1 VLAARLKEDAS
12 SLAVLCFLVPCRQQL
27 AAASSA
33 GQLAQHLA
41 ANPPTAADEHL
52 WKQLY
57 TRLEL
62 RQQAR
67 HKQQQQHQ
75 HQHQRG
81 GVGIAELLT
90 DLLLR
95 PAGPLF
101 VEDSECESDAE
112 ADNSSEEGAR
122 ATIYL
127 QHRDKQQQQQQQPA
141 LSAAAAPHGQK
152 QQQMQVCSTSQQQ
165 RLMQAQPKDQQQPG
179 DKPAKQ
185 LRHGWGFYWLW
196 LRRALLA
203 KALLSVVRSGL
214 RSKLYEHRFPEP
226 LPLQ

>member
-1 VLAARLKEDAS
+1 MIDA
-12 SLAVLCFLVPCRQQL
+12 LLFNACLLTHRQQL
-27 AAASSA
+27 AAASAA

-41 ANPPTAADEHL
+41 ANPPTAADEQL

-57 TRLEL
+57 TRLQL

-67 HKQQQQHQ
+67 QMQQQQQ
-75 HQHQRG
+75 QQRG
-81 GVGIAELLT
+81 GVGIGELLT

-95 PAGPLF
+95 PTGPLF
-101 VEDSECESDAE
+101 VEDSECESDSE

-122 ATIYL
+122 ATVHL
-127 QHRDKQQQQQQQPA
+127 QHKDKQQQQQQQQMHQQPL
-141 LSAAAAPHGQK
+141 LSAAAPHGQQQ

-165 RLMQAQPKDQQQPG
+165 QLMQAQPKKQQQQGAKTRP
-179 DKPAKQ
+179 PKQ

-203 KALLSVVRSGL
+203 KALLSVVSSGL
-214 RSKLYEHRFPEP
+214 KSKLYEHRFPEP
-226 LPLQ
+226 LPLH